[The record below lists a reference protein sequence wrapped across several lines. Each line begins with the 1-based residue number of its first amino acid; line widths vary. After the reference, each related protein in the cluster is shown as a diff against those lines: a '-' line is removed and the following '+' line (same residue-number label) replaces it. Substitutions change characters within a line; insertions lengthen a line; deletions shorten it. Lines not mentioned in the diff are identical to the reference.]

1 MRKWKASFSCMLVG
15 AILSSM
21 MPVLGGGAAQAL
33 PTTLQ
38 SQIQQQQTQRGAAG
52 QATAEDALKTVDWNM
67 VKPLGTSTTAGWNGA
82 KLDQIKLMSDANYLY
97 FRVDAAHAES
107 WHYIDIALQINDIDS
122 GVSSNP
128 YQRQFN
134 YENTNLKP
142 NYHIVIEAKQGGEAA
157 LYKSASSSPLLRS
170 GDLQGAYFHVADEAK
185 VISGA
190 IPLSKL
196 HLKLNDIVK
205 TIVVLSGDRADEHGV
220 FDVIPETTD
229 NEIANGW
236 NMKQHPNRLA
246 AYSEPFAVTF
256 APTIDG
262 VKDSLWDGVGALG
275 QSVTASTYGETQ
287 LGEIKLMNDSKKLYV
302 WVDAQMPN
310 WGDKGQFIDIAL
322 NVNQVDSGKSDNPWG
337 GKYNFSGMSEK
348 PQYHIMM
355 RLKQDNEIEGA
366 ALYDSLDL
374 GNPILSTWGDRKGA
388 EFAVSRQSGF
398 EAAIPLYQ
406 LKLKNH
412 DQLRPIV
419 VLSGNEDTH
428 GAFNIIPEDPGNT
441 RANSWD
447 ESPNPN
453 VQRVYAHN
461 YEIKGMSDALELIST
476 DPANKQQH
484 AAVEKPIIVT
494 FSEQVEMN
502 GQGIALEDSK
512 GTAQSINVAIKG
524 QQLIITPSQPL
535 RYDTEYKV
543 VIPAGSAI
551 GKDTHTRNAAY
562 TFSFTTKAQPS
573 MHAAILDQD
582 NEVRVTLKDV
592 VPNLDYTAF
601 VIYDGTS
608 KLDGVSA
615 QGEDEKSVKIRLSTP
630 VDDVSRA
637 LTVRYK
643 GNPQNIYRDMPIKM
657 RGILDSYVYTGND
670 LGVTYRSASSSF
682 KVWAPTVTHAAVT
695 LYNTADTAKE
705 TPSREIPMHKDAATG
720 VWAVDVDGNLNGTY
734 YMYKL
739 QFPDG
744 STTYALDPYARTASV
759 NSTKSAIVELASTN
773 PANWDSD
780 RKPPFLDPT
789 DAIIYELHVRD
800 FSINENSGISHGNR
814 GKFTAFTETGTTL
827 PGKPDIKTG
836 IDHLKELGVT
846 HVHLLPTYDFGS
858 VNEKLVDDPNS
869 KEWKFNWGYDPVNYN
884 IPEGSYTTNAAQ
896 EDPAKRIRE
905 FKAMVQALHDQ
916 GIRVVLDV
924 VYNHTFVTGLES
936 DMSVFDKIVPG
947 YFYRSD
953 DQGNLTNGSGVG
965 NEVATER
972 PMVSKYVQDSVRYW
986 AEEYNVDGFRFD
998 LMKLID
1004 LQTTRAIVHDL
1015 KEIDPS
1021 IIIYGE
1027 PWSGG
1032 STPLAAELQIEK
1044 GKQRGEGFA
1053 VFNDNIRGAIKG
1065 GSDDASTGFATGAE
1079 GKEEDVVKGLLG
1091 AITDF
1096 TASPT
1101 ETINYVTAHD
1111 NLNLWDKV
1119 LKTQGKDVDI
1129 KRNPF
1134 ATLTEPNVLDNETV
1148 KRSLLAN
1155 GIVLTAQGIPFLHAG
1170 DELLRSKFGDHNS
1183 YESPDAINQIVWKQ
1197 KAEYKPVFDYLKGL
1211 IELRSAHPAFRMT
1224 KKDEVTSNLQVYRQE
1239 GQVIAFKLNN
1249 FANGDKWRNIVVIY
1263 NGSTASQ
1270 EVALPTAD
1278 EWSIVV
1284 DHTSAGVETIRT
1296 VEGGKVEV
1304 AGLSM
1309 MVLYDQENDY
1319 TPTATKL
1326 EVASSTLGL
1335 EPGTSSRLT
1344 AVVRD
1349 QKGRPMFTEN
1359 VIWSTSDAAVAVMNN
1374 GGKVTAVKE
1383 GAAVLTAT
1391 SGKLTAQVNVK
1402 VAKLVPM
1409 TLSINGSDLIFEGRT
1424 LPFTAA
1430 VKDQFGQ
1437 TMSSAAVEWS
1447 SSDATVA
1454 RIDRAGKVT
1463 GVREGTAV
1471 ITARVGA
1478 VEASKNVVVKPFLKR
1493 YVQIN
1498 YVRPDA
1504 KYDNWGLWV
1513 WQTGV
1518 KDDGHEFQRID
1529 KGMATATIEIAPE
1542 AESIGFIVKK
1552 GNWEA
1557 KDIDANRFIKT
1568 NLDDSLT
1575 KVYIYSGQEA
1585 FKTLPSVA
1593 GPVQEKSQITFY
1605 YRDESLFAKG
1615 DQDYITKADV
1625 VINNKSYPMTYDE
1638 ENERFVYVMVNAA
1651 NGEYSYKFSIT
1662 KDGIT
1667 NVLNDPHNTVNRRSI
1682 IVVKDT
1688 GTYPGTKP
1696 DKETGTDTGS
1706 SSGNEN
1712 DSKDRNGGGG
1722 SVGVQEQFKGMT
1734 VTTEGVRYDPSS
1746 IKRVNNMDG
1755 TKTSELQISNEEI
1768 DAMTRLT
1775 DTASGKQLW
1784 IISAPTEEDDVHIR
1798 FPVKKLR
1805 SAIERL
1811 AHLEIEVQ
1819 TGAGRYQL
1827 PMKQLIEWNSD
1838 HAPQQL
1844 SLRMKKPSNDLMKEI
1859 ATAASTLS
1867 GARLMSAVQFEL
1879 NWEQDG
1885 KFISIPDRA
1894 GSFTAGSIRIPGSH
1908 SLGEMTA
1915 LKYNAMMKSFSFV
1928 PSWVERSEK
1937 DTQSTMNMKHSYNG
1951 NFVVIQYAPSFGDVN
1966 GHWAKPIVEMLA
1978 SKLIVQGRDGG
1989 QFAPNAAVT
1998 RAEFV
2003 TMLMRGLGYGDVQAH
2018 TLSKEAFKDVSV
2030 SAWYADAVL
2039 IAAQL
2044 KLIQGDENGFFH
2056 PNAPV
2061 TREQMAQM
2069 LVNAAH
2075 IAGHDLQAEKDHA
2088 AEAMDYYK
2096 DVEQIKDWARE
2107 ATSKALTSGVL
2118 NGYQGRTLR
2127 SSETATRAEAGAAL
2141 TRLLAILHYIAE

>member
-1 MRKWKASFSCMLVG
+1 MRKWKASISCMLVG
-15 AILSSM
+15 AMLSSM
-21 MPVLGGGAAQAL
+21 MPVWEGGTAYGL

-38 SQIQQQQTQRGAAG
+38 SQIQQQQQVQPRAAG
-52 QATAEDALKTVDWNM
+52 QAAAENALKAVDWNM
-67 VKPLGTSTTAGWNGA
+67 VKPLGTSATAGWNGA
-82 KLDQIKLMSDANYLY
+82 KLDQVKLTSDANYLY
-97 FRVDAAHAES
+97 FRVDAAQAES
-107 WHYIDIALQINDIDS
+107 WQYIDIALQINDIDS

-134 YENTNLKP
+134 YENTKTKP
-142 NYHIVIEAKQGGEAA
+142 NYHIVMEAKQGGEAA
-157 LYKSASSSPLLRS
+157 LYESASSSPLLRS

-185 VISGA
+185 LMSGA
-190 IPLSKL
+190 IPLSML

-220 FDVIPETTD
+220 FDVIPETAD
-229 NEIANGW
+229 NEIANDW

-246 AYSEPFAVTF
+246 TYSSPFAVTF

-275 QSVTASTYGETQ
+275 QSVTASTYGETK

-322 NVNQVDSGKSDNPWG
+322 NVNQVNSGEADNPWG
-337 GKYNFSGMSEK
+337 AQYNFNGMSEK

-406 LKLKNH
+406 LNLKNH

-428 GAFNIIPEDPGNT
+428 GAFNVIPEDPGNT
-441 RANSWD
+441 RASSWN
-447 ESPNPN
+447 ESLNRN

-461 YEIKGMSDALELIST
+461 YEVKGMSDALELIST

-484 AAVEKPIIVT
+484 AAVEKPIVVT
-494 FSEQVEMN
+494 FSEQVEIN
-502 GQGIALEDSK
+502 GQGITLEDTK
-512 GTAQSINVAIKG
+512 GTTQSIDVEIRG
-524 QQLIITPSQPL
+524 QQLVITPSQPL

-543 VIPAGSAI
+543 VIPEGTAI
-551 GKDTHTRNAAY
+551 GKDTHTWNAAY

-573 MHAAILDQD
+573 MHAAIMDQD
-582 NEVRVTLKDV
+582 NEVRVSLKDV
-592 VPNLDYTAF
+592 VPNLDYSAF
-601 VIYDGTS
+601 AVYEGTS

-615 QGEDEKSVKIRLSTP
+615 QGEDEKSVKIRLSNP

-637 LTVRYK
+637 FTVRYE
-643 GNPQNIYRDMPIKM
+643 GNPQNIYQDMQIKM
-657 RGILDSYVYTGND
+657 RGILDSYVYTGDD
-670 LGVTYRSASSSF
+670 LGVMYRSASSSF
-682 KVWAPTVTHAAVT
+682 KVWAPTVTQAAVA
-695 LYNTADTAKE
+695 LYNTADTVKE
-705 TPSREIPMHKDAATG
+705 MPSREIPMKKNAATG
-720 VWAVDVDGNLNGTY
+720 VWTADVDDNLNGTY

-744 STTYALDPYARTASV
+744 STTYALDPYARSASV
-759 NSTKSAIVELASTN
+759 NSGKSAIVDLAATN
-773 PANWDSD
+773 PKNWDGD
-780 RKPPFLDPT
+780 RKPPFLAPT
-789 DAIIYELHVRD
+789 DAVIYELHVRD
-800 FSINENSGISHGNR
+800 FSINEDSGVSSSNR
-814 GKFTAFTETGTTL
+814 GKFTAFTEMGTAL

-836 IDHLKELGVT
+836 IDHLKELGIT

-869 KEWKFNWGYDPVNYN
+869 KERKFNWGYDPVNYN
-884 IPEGSYTTNAAQ
+884 MPEGSYTTSVAQ

-972 PMVSKYVQDSVRYW
+972 PMVSKYVRDSVKYW

-1004 LQTTRAIVHDL
+1004 LQTTRAIIRDL

-1065 GSDDASTGFATGAE
+1065 GSDDVSTGFATGAE
-1079 GKEEDVVKGLLG
+1079 GKEADVVKGLLG

-1119 LKTQGKDVDI
+1119 LKTQGKDADI

-1134 ATLTEPNVLDNETV
+1134 ATLSEPNVLDNETV

-1183 YESPDAINQIVWKQ
+1183 YESPDQINQILWKQ

-1211 IELRSAHPAFRMT
+1211 IELRTAHPAFRMT
-1224 KKDEVTSNLQVYRQE
+1224 TKDEVTSNLQVYRQE

-1284 DHTSAGVETIRT
+1284 DHTSASVKAIRT
-1296 VEGGKVEV
+1296 VKGGKVNV

-1326 EVASSTLGL
+1326 EVAQTTLGL
-1335 EPGTSSRLT
+1335 EPGASSRLT

-1349 QKGRPMFTEN
+1349 QNGRPMLTEN
-1359 VIWSTSDAAVAVMNN
+1359 VAWSTSDAAIAVVNSA
-1374 GGKVTAVKE
+1374 GKITAMKE
-1383 GAAVLTAT
+1383 GAAVLTAS
-1391 SGKLTAQVNVK
+1391 SGKLKTQVNVT
-1402 VAKLVPM
+1402 VAKLVPTTM
-1409 TLSINGSDLIFEGRT
+1409 SINGADQIFEGRT
-1424 LPFTAA
+1424 SPFTAA

-1437 TMSSAAVEWS
+1437 TMFSAAVEWS

-1454 RIDRAGKVT
+1454 RLDRAGKVT
-1463 GVREGTAV
+1463 GVKEGTAI
-1471 ITARVGA
+1471 ITARAGA
-1478 VEASKNVVVKPFLKR
+1478 AEASRKIVVKPFLKR
-1493 YVQIN
+1493 YVQLN

-1518 KDDGHEFQRID
+1518 KDDGHEFQRFD
-1529 KGMATATIEIAPE
+1529 KGIATAMIGIAPE
-1542 AESIGFIVKK
+1542 AESIGFIVKR
-1552 GNWEA
+1552 GNWDE
-1557 KDIDANRFIKT
+1557 KDIDSNRYIKT
-1568 NLDDSLT
+1568 NLDDTLT
-1575 KVYIYSGQEA
+1575 KVYVYSGQEA

-1605 YRDESLFAKG
+1605 YRDEALFARG
-1615 DQDYITKADV
+1615 EQDRITKADI
-1625 VINNKSYPMTYDE
+1625 VINDKSYPMTYDE
-1638 ENERFVYVMVNAA
+1638 ENERFVHVMKIAA

-1662 KDGIT
+1662 KDGVT
-1667 NVLNDPHNTVNRRSI
+1667 SELNDPHNTVNGRSI
-1682 IVVKDT
+1682 VVVKDV
-1688 GTYPGTKP
+1688 GTDPGKDPGSNP
-1696 DKETGTDTGS
+1696 DKVTSTDTRSG
-1706 SSGNEN
+1706 SGNEN
-1712 DSKDRNGGGG
+1712 DRKGGA
-1722 SVGVQEQFKGMT
+1722 VGVEERFKGMI
-1734 VTTEGVRYDPSS
+1734 VSTEGIRYEPSS
-1746 IKRVNNMDG
+1746 IQRVNNADG
-1755 TKTSELQISNEEI
+1755 TTTSELKISNEEI

-1775 DTASGKQLW
+1775 GTGKQTW
-1784 IISAPTEEDDVHIR
+1784 TIAAPTEEDDVRIL
-1798 FPVKKLR
+1798 FPVKKL
-1805 SAIERL
+1805 SNAIEKL
-1811 AHLEIEVQ
+1811 AYLEIEVQ
-1819 TGAGRYQL
+1819 IGGGRYQL
-1827 PMKQLIEWNSD
+1827 PTKQLVERNGD
-1838 HAPQQL
+1838 HASQQL
-1844 SLRMKKPSNDLMKEI
+1844 SLRIKKPSDDLMKEI
-1859 ATAASTLS
+1859 ATAAATLS
-1867 GARLMSAVQFEL
+1867 GACLTSAVQFEL
-1879 NWEQDG
+1879 NWEEDG
-1885 KFISIPDRA
+1885 EFVSIPDRA
-1894 GSFTAGSIRIPGSH
+1894 GSFTAGSIQIPRSQSAGK
-1908 SLGEMTA
+1908 MTA
-1915 LKYNAMMKSFSFV
+1915 LKYNAMTKSFSFV
-1928 PSWVERSEK
+1928 PSWMVHSEK
-1937 DTQSTMNMKHSYNG
+1937 DNRATMNMKHDYNG
-1951 NFVVIQYAPSFGDVN
+1951 IFAVIQYAPSFGDVN
-1966 GHWAKPIVEMLA
+1966 GHWAKLNVELLA

-1989 QFAPNAAVT
+1989 QFVPNAAVT

-2003 TMLMRGLGYGDVQAH
+2003 TMLTRGLGYGDPQARN
-2018 TLSKEAFKDVSV
+2018 LSKEAFKDVAA
-2030 SAWYADAVL
+2030 SAWYADAVSV
-2039 IAAQL
+2039 AAQM
-2044 KLIQGDENGFFH
+2044 KLIQGDANGFFH
-2056 PNAPV
+2056 PNSPI

-2075 IAGHDLQAEKDHA
+2075 IAGHDMQVEEDQAVEDL
-2088 AEAMDYYK
+2088 DQYK
-2096 DVEQIKDWARE
+2096 DAEQIKDWARE
-2107 ATSKALTSGVL
+2107 AMNQALISGVL
-2118 NGYQGRTLR
+2118 NGYQDRTLR
-2127 SSETATRAEAGAAL
+2127 SSEKATRAEAGAAL
-2141 TRLLAILHYIAE
+2141 TRLLTILHYIAE